1 MTVET
6 KIGENGK
13 YKKDKWVEWRIG
25 GKMEPKKLEH
35 EKDTSKEWSVKSSMI
50 CILLLYVLFLSYIAK
65 ESKVSTKGRKNTQ
78 VQSQA
83 FPIFHSKLGLHLTLI
98 YLFLVSSKI
107 V

>member
-35 EKDTSKEWSVKSSMI
+35 EKDTSKE
-50 CILLLYVLFLSYIAK
+50 
-65 ESKVSTKGRKNTQ
+65 
-78 VQSQA
+78 
-83 FPIFHSKLGLHLTLI
+83 
-98 YLFLVSSKI
+98 
-107 V
+107 